1 MLFMRPFALR
11 ERSFGYDVA
20 CCIWCFRSR
29 RSAPAL
35 SQFAVLLNPKKGLI
49 MSIRHTILASLTL
62 CVGLMLAPAAQAA
75 LPGPLQAKVDA
86 YKKKMVEW
94 AANPLLVKAAKE
106 ASAKGSGGMSN
117 AKWEEL
123 ADADPMVQ
131 ASMSGPVSEQLRKW
145 EADKGINKLYLRD
158 DKGNVISG
166 VARTLLFNAANRPHI
181 AAALKG
187 EVAQG
192 QEVKPD
198 PSTQVKSVQ
207 LAVPVLDGG
216 KVVGVLHTA
225 VSAE

>member
-1 MLFMRPFALR
+1 MSIHRSILAAFAL
-11 ERSFGYDVA
+11 
-20 CCIWCFRSR
+20 
-29 RSAPAL
+29 SA
-35 SQFAVLLNPKKGLI
+35 
-49 MSIRHTILASLTL
+49 
-62 CVGLMLAPAAQAA
+62 GLMFAPMAQAA
-75 LPGPLQAKVDA
+75 LPAALQAKVDI

-94 AANPLLVKAAKE
+94 AANPLLIKAAKE
-106 ASAKGSGGMSN
+106 ASAKGSGGMGN

-123 ADADPMVQ
+123 ADTDPAVQ
-131 ASMSGPVSEQLRKW
+131 ATMSGPVSDQLRKL

-158 DKGNVISG
+158 DKGNVVSG
-166 VARTLLFNAANRPHI
+166 VARTLLFNAASRAHI

-192 QEVKPD
+192 QDVKPD
-198 PSTQVKSVQ
+198 PSTQLKSVQ

>member
-1 MLFMRPFALR
+1 M
-11 ERSFGYDVA
+11 ST
-20 CCIWCFRSR
+20 SR
-29 RSAPAL
+29 
-35 SQFAVLLNPKKGLI
+35 
-49 MSIRHTILASLTL
+49 TILATL
-62 CVGLMLAPAAQAA
+62 ALCTGLMTAPMAQAA
-75 LPGPLQAKVDA
+75 LPAELQAKVDV

-106 ASAKGSGGMSN
+106 ASAKGSSGMTN

-123 ADADPMVQ
+123 ADSNPAVQ
-131 ASMSGPVSEQLRKW
+131 ATMGGPVSDQLRKW

-158 DKGNVISG
+158 EKGNVVSG
-166 VARTLLFNAANRPHI
+166 VARTLLFNAASRPHI

-198 PSTQVKSVQ
+198 PSTQLKSVQ

>member
-1 MLFMRPFALR
+1 
-11 ERSFGYDVA
+11 
-20 CCIWCFRSR
+20 
-29 RSAPAL
+29 
-35 SQFAVLLNPKKGLI
+35 
-49 MSIRHTILASLTL
+49 MSIHRALLSALAL
-62 CVGLMLAPAAQAA
+62 CSGLLLAPMAQAA
-75 LPGPLQAKVDA
+75 LPAALQAKVDV

-123 ADADPMVQ
+123 ADNDPLVQ
-131 ASMSGPVSEQLRKW
+131 VTMSGPVSEQLRKW

-158 DKGNVISG
+158 DKGNVVSG
-166 VARTLLFNAANRPHI
+166 VARTLLFNAASRSHV

-192 QEVKPD
+192 QDVKPD
-198 PSTQVKSVQ
+198 PSTQIKSVQ